1 MPSIISATSREN
13 ILGEKKIKGT
23 LRIEP
28 GTLGPRQDTLSIGQC
43 GPSFLGDVGA
53 KSKKQFKSLFFILN
67 DIAMLYE
74 VQVHG

>member
-1 MPSIISATSREN
+1 MFTSHLPEA
-13 ILGEKKIKGT
+13 GH
-23 LRIEP
+23 
-28 GTLGPRQDTLSIGQC
+28 
-43 GPSFLGDVGA
+43 F